1 MVHARPH
8 PPIKHEA
15 LEYREVVAAL
25 LVDNLGRFLL
35 QQRDDKPG
43 IVSPGKVGLF
53 GGHREGAES
62 FLECV
67 VREVHEEISYL
78 VPAGGFE
85 HIASF
90 EGSDIE
96 VTGRRVR
103 AEFFVAR
110 DIAARAL
117 VITEGE
123 LLIVEPNALSQIEN
137 KLSPLTQFAIKTL
150 CKEGSGVAQAHA
162 WQSHRHRNKN
172 K

>member
-1 MVHARPH
+1 MPAVTRRSGMNA
-8 PPIKHEA
+8 IQ
-15 LEYREVVAAL
+15 YREVAAAL
-25 LVDNLGRFLL
+25 LVDTLGRFLL

-78 VPAGGFE
+78 VPAEGFE
-85 HIASF
+85 LIARF

-96 VTGRRVR
+96 VTGRHIR

-110 DIAARAL
+110 DIPAGAL

-123 LLIVEPNALSQIEN
+123 LLIVEPNALSQIEK
-137 KLSPLTQFAIKTL
+137 KLSPLTQFAIKRYL
-150 CKEGSGVAQAHA
+150 E
-162 WQSHRHRNKN
+162 RDRR
-172 K
+172 